1 MTWSSM
7 MAIAHLQKYRPSLL
21 LQAHVFPGGR
31 EVELRAQ
38 ADPGLL
44 DARADPVQ
52 RGRLEDPPVH
62 DALVHEPLDLV
73 QERLTL
79 LAVAL
84 RRLLP
89 EQVVDVGISAG
100 RIGRGADDEV
110 LDS

>member
-44 DARADPVQ
+44 DAWPDPVQ

-62 DALVHEPLDLV
+62 DALVHQPLDLM
-73 QERLTL
+73 QQRLAL
-79 LAVAL
+79 SAVAL
-84 RRLLP
+84 LRLLP
-89 EQVVDVGISAG
+89 EQIVDVRIPAG
-100 RIGRGADDEV
+100 RVGGGADDKV
-110 LDS
+110 LDA